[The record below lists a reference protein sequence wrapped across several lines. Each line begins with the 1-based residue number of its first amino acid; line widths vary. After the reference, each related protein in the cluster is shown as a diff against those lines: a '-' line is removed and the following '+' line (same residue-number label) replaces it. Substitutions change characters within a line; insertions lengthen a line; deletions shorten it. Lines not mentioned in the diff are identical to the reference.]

1 MSINTTV
8 KVGFDG
14 TAVKTGLKN
23 IGGMFGKFS
32 KEVGIG
38 AARKVGEFGAD
49 WVGKSIQFLVEGG
62 TAIFDFAGE
71 LKDLAALTGES
82 AQELMILNEQLRLA
96 GVEGG
101 ESGKQILTLEK
112 AIYDSVEAAKKGEK
126 DDVWNIFN
134 DLGLTL
140 ADLMRMKPAA
150 QIEAIFSAMSANNVP
165 KETANA
171 YIEKLFGGVKG
182 VLKYG
187 KVFADGMAE
196 SRQVAIN
203 NLGPLLKMTDEY
215 IAGLESAGD
224 ETGRFKNAQLQLSS
238 AFVKG
243 LTGGN
248 TGQIVAGS
256 LKRIFDEI
264 GKAAEWLERA
274 GAALRNTF
282 EYIGQVGFGKVF
294 DDLKSGF
301 VGWAED
307 IGAKI
312 GQAIKDAIKNLVAG
326 TPLQSMFE
334 PSPVAF
340 AGPPSNLANT
350 MKKQEERK
358 PGWAFGYNPPEGYN
372 EAILNVLKLIYKTN
386 VNPIYFK

>member
-38 AARKVGEFGAD
+38 AARKVGEFGTD
-49 WVGKSIQFLVEGG
+49 WVGKSIQFLVEGA

-71 LKDLAALTGES
+71 LKDLATLTGES
-82 AQELMILNEQLRLA
+82 AQELMILNEQLKLA
-96 GVEGG
+96 GADSG
-101 ESGKQILTLEK
+101 ESGKQLLTFSK
-112 AIYDSVEAAKKGEK
+112 AIYDSVEAAKKNEK
-126 DDVWNIFN
+126 DDVWNIFS

-140 ADLMRMKPAA
+140 ADLMRMKPAE
-150 QIEAIFSAMSANNVP
+150 QINSIFEAMSANNVP
-165 KETANA
+165 KDKANA
-171 YIEKLFGGVKG
+171 YIQNLFGGTKG
-182 VLKYG
+182 LLKYG
-187 KVFADGMAE
+187 KLYGDGMAQ
-196 SRQVAIN
+196 SRQTAIN
-203 NLGPLLKMTDEY
+203 NLGPLLKMTDDE
-215 IAGLESAGD
+215 IAGYEAASDEAG
-224 ETGRFKNAQLQLSS
+224 RLANARLQLSRS
-238 AFVKG
+238 FVTG
-243 LTGGN
+243 LTAN
-248 TGQIVAGS
+248 RTGQILTTQ
-256 LKRIFDEI
+256 LKDLFDGV
-264 GKAAEWLERA
+264 GKTAELLERA
-274 GAALRNTF
+274 GRTLRNTF
-282 EYIGQVGFGKVF
+282 IYINEVGFAKVF
-294 DDLKSGF
+294 EDLKIEF
-301 VGWAED
+301 DKWAED

-312 GQAIKDAIKNLVAG
+312 GQAIKDAIKSLVAG

-358 PGWAFGYNPPEGYN
+358 PEWAFGYNPPEGYN

-386 VNPIYFK
+386 VNPSYFK

>member
-38 AARKVGEFGAD
+38 AARKVGEFGTD
-49 WVGKSIQFLVEGG
+49 WVGKSIQFLFEGA

-82 AQELMILNEQLRLA
+82 AQELMILNEQLKLA
-96 GVEGG
+96 GADSG
-101 ESGKQILTLEK
+101 ESGKQLLTFSK
-112 AIYDSVEAAKKGEK
+112 AIYESVEAANKSEK
-126 DDVWNIFN
+126 DDVWHIFS
-134 DLGLTL
+134 DLGLSL
-140 ADLMRMKPAA
+140 DDLMRMKPAER
-150 QIEAIFSAMSANNVP
+150 INSIFEAMSANNLP
-165 KETANA
+165 RETANA
-171 YIEKLFGGVKG
+171 YIEKLFGGRG
-182 VLKYG
+182 ILKYG
-187 KVFADGMAE
+187 KIFADGMAE
-196 SRQVAIN
+196 SRQTAIN
-203 NLGPLLKMTDEY
+203 NLGPLLKMTDKY
-215 IAGLESAGD
+215 IAGLEAAGD
-224 ETGRFKNAQLQLSS
+224 EANRFKLAQIQLSS
-238 AFVKG
+238 SFVKG

-256 LKRIFDEI
+256 LKGIFDGI

-294 DDLKSGF
+294 DDLKAGF
-301 VGWAED
+301 IGWAED

-312 GQAIKDAIKNLVAG
+312 GQAIKDAIKSLVAG

>member
-49 WVGKSIQFLVEGG
+49 WVGKSIQFLVEGA
-62 TAIFDFAGE
+62 TSIFDFASE
-71 LKDLAALTGES
+71 LKDLSALTGES

-101 ESGKQILTLEK
+101 ETGKQLLTFSK
-112 AIYDSVEAAKKGEK
+112 AIYESFEAAKKGEK
-126 DDVWNIFN
+126 DDVWNIFS

-165 KETANA
+165 KDKANA
-171 YIEKLFGGVKG
+171 YIEKLFGGKG

-203 NLGPLLKMTDEY
+203 NLGPLLKMTDKY
-215 IAGLESAGD
+215 IAGLESASD
-224 ETGRFKNAQLQLSS
+224 EAGRFKNAQLQLSS

-248 TGQIVAGS
+248 IGQILTGS
-256 LKRIFDEI
+256 LKMFFDGI

-274 GAALRNTF
+274 GATLRNTF

-294 DDLKSGF
+294 DDLKAGF
-301 VGWAED
+301 DGWAED

-312 GQAIKDAIKNLVAG
+312 GQAIKDAIKSLVAG
-326 TPLQSMFE
+326 TPLQSMFD

-340 AGPPSNLANT
+340 AGPPASMAN
-350 MKKQEERK
+350 KAAANDKALFFAEKQTK
-358 PGWAFGYNPPEGYN
+358 LLGDIN
-372 EAILNVLKLIYKTN
+372 EKVGG
-386 VNPIYFK
+386 FQ

>member
-38 AARKVGEFGAD
+38 AARKVGEFGTD
-49 WVGKSIQFLVEGG
+49 WVGKSIQFLVEGA

-71 LKDLAALTGES
+71 LKDLSALTGES
-82 AQELMILNEQLRLA
+82 AQELMILNEQLKLA
-96 GVEGG
+96 GADSG
-101 ESGKQILTLEK
+101 ESGKQLLTFSK
-112 AIYDSVEAAKKGEK
+112 AIYESVEAAKKGEK
-126 DDVWNIFN
+126 DDVWNIFS

-165 KETANA
+165 KDKANA
-171 YIEKLFGGVKG
+171 YIEKLFGGTKG
-182 VLKYG
+182 LLKYG

-196 SRQVAIN
+196 SRQTAIN
-203 NLGPLLKMTDEY
+203 NLGPLLKMTDKY
-215 IAGLESAGD
+215 IAGLEAAGD
-224 ETGRFKNAQLQLSS
+224 EAERFKLAQLQLSS
-238 AFVKG
+238 AFAKG

-256 LKRIFDEI
+256 LKGIFDGV

-274 GAALRNTF
+274 GATLRNTF

-294 DDLKSGF
+294 DDLKAGF

-307 IGAKI
+307 IGARI
-312 GQAIKDAIKNLVAG
+312 GQAIKNAIKSLVAG

-358 PGWAFGYNPPEGYN
+358 PEWAFGYNPPEGYN